1 MKKSYALTTLLVGL
15 LTIPLQAGQE
25 VYKQVAP
32 PPPPMYGLGF
42 YGAIDAGANV
52 YQDRGGN
59 RSFSSDA
66 DGDSIDRDPRFFGST
81 LEVNPKNDVGFFGGV
96 KLGYVFG
103 SGVVRPTVEGDFF
116 YNGFRGG
123 ADFTLN
129 EAFTSPVPPGFGTPG
144 TGFPADNTVF
154 STRQRNV
161 STWINTGAF
170 MFNFILRFAPGDQKF
185 QPYAGAGVGV
195 YYAESAGVEV
205 NDPVTGE
212 VPINTG
218 GGRSHADLAWQ
229 VVAGSDYFFTPNMSA
244 FIEYHYLN
252 YTSTQIE
259 TNQSRDLGQ
268 HLVGAGVRF
277 FFH

>member
-1 MKKSYALTTLLVGL
+1 MKKLLFSTIALTSLVAASVK
-15 LTIPLQAGQE
+15 AGPAVE
-25 VYKQVAP
+25 YKQVAP

-42 YGAIDAGANV
+42 YGAIDMGANV
-52 YQDRGGN
+52 YQNRGDTRTFTQDDPN
-59 RSFSSDA
+59 RIGF
-66 DGDSIDRDPRFFGST
+66 GDT
-81 LEVNPKNDVGFFGGV
+81 LTVDPKNDVGFYGGV

-103 SGVVRPTVEGDFF
+103 TGVVRPTIEGDFF

-129 EAFTSPVPPGFGTPG
+129 DPFGNVL
-144 TGFPADNTVF
+144 A
-154 STRQRNV
+154 QRNAT
-161 STWINTGAF
+161 TWINTGTF
-170 MFNFILRFAPGDQKF
+170 MANFILRFAPGNQKF
-185 QPYAGAGVGV
+185 QPYAGAGVGI

-205 NDPVTGE
+205 NDPTTGT

-218 GGRSHADLAWQ
+218 GGSSHADLAWQ
-229 VVAGSDYFFTPNMSA
+229 VVAGADYFFNPQWSA
-244 FIEYHYLN
+244 FIEYHYLD
-252 YTSTQIE
+252 YTSTQID

>member
-52 YQDRGGN
+52 YQDRGGT
-59 RSFSSDA
+59 RTFSQNDP
-66 DGDSIDRDPRFFGST
+66 DRPFFGDSI
-81 LEVNPKNDVGFFGGV
+81 EVNPKNDVGFFGGV

-103 SGVVRPTVEGDFF
+103 SGVIRPTIEGDFF

-123 ADFTLN
+123 ADFALKDID
-129 EAFTSPVPPGFGTPG
+129 F
-144 TGFPADNTVF
+144 NTIA
-154 STRQRNV
+154 QRNV
-161 STWINTGAF
+161 TTWINTGAF
-170 MFNFILRFAPGDQKF
+170 MANFILRFAPGNQRF
-185 QPYAGAGVGV
+185 QPYAGGGVGI

-205 NDPVTGE
+205 VDPVTGR

-218 GGRSHADLAWQ
+218 GGKSHADLAWQ
-229 VVAGSDYFFTPNMSA
+229 IVAGSDYFFNPNMSA

-252 YTSTQIE
+252 YTSTQID

>member
-1 MKKSYALTTLLVGL
+1 MKKFLILPLLLFGFA
-15 LTIPLQAGQE
+15 TISLQAGQE

-42 YGAIDAGANV
+42 YGAIDMGANI
-52 YQDRGGN
+52 YQNRGSDTTFTDRIGGTED
-59 RSFSSDA
+59 F
-66 DGDSIDRDPRFFGST
+66 GDT
-81 LEVNPKNDVGFFGGV
+81 LTVSPKNDVGFFGGV

-103 SGVVRPTVEGDFF
+103 TGVFRPTVEGDFF

-123 ADFTLN
+123 ANFTLR
-129 EAFTSPVPPGFGTPG
+129 EADGDFI
-144 TGFPADNTVF
+144 A
-154 STRQRNV
+154 QRNV
-161 STWINTGAF
+161 TTWVNTGAF
-170 MFNFILRFAPGDQKF
+170 MFNFILRFAPGSQRF

-205 NDPVTGE
+205 VDHVTGR

-218 GGRSHADLAWQ
+218 GGASHADLAWQ
-229 VVAGSDYFFTPNMSA
+229 VVAGADYFFNPQWSA
-244 FIEYHYLN
+244 FVEYHYLD
-252 YTSTQIE
+252 YTSSQIE
-259 TNQSRDLGQ
+259 TNHTRDLGQ

>member
-1 MKKSYALTTLLVGL
+1 MKKLSILASVLLGFV
-15 LTIPLQAGQE
+15 TSALQAGQE

-42 YGAIDAGANV
+42 YGAIDMGANV
-52 YQDRGGN
+52 YQNRGSDRT
-59 RSFSSDA
+59 FSDQIPGTE
-66 DGDSIDRDPRFFGST
+66 DFGDT
-81 LEVNPKNDVGFFGGV
+81 LTVSPKNDVGFFGGV

-103 SGVVRPTVEGDFF
+103 TGVFRPTVEGDFF

-123 ADFTLN
+123 ADFTLRDSN
-129 EAFTSPVPPGFGTPG
+129 NVVLA
-144 TGFPADNTVF
+144 
-154 STRQRNV
+154 QRDV
-161 STWINTGAF
+161 TTWINTGAF
-170 MFNFILRFAPGDQKF
+170 MANFILRLAPGNQRF
-185 QPYAGAGVGV
+185 QPYAGAGVGI
-195 YYAESAGVEV
+195 YYAESAGTEV
-205 NDPVTGE
+205 VNPVTGV

-229 VVAGSDYFFTPNMSA
+229 VVAGSDYFFTPNISA

-252 YTSTQIE
+252 YTSTQIN
-259 TNQSRDLGQ
+259 TRDNRDLGQ

>member
-1 MKKSYALTTLLVGL
+1 MKDLNMKKLLFSGVALTGLVAASL
-15 LTIPLQAGQE
+15 KAGPPVE
-25 VYKQVAP
+25 YKQVAP

-52 YQDRGGN
+52 YQNRGGDRTFTEN
-59 RSFSSDA
+59 GVSSNVVDF
-66 DGDSIDRDPRFFGST
+66 GDT
-81 LEVNPKNDVGFFGGV
+81 LTVSPKNDVGFFGGI

-103 SGVVRPTVEGDFF
+103 TGVVRPTIEGDFF

-123 ADFTLN
+123 ADFTLRDI
-129 EAFTSPVPPGFGTPG
+129 
-144 TGFPADNTVF
+144 DNVVLA
-154 STRQRNV
+154 QRNAT
-161 STWINTGAF
+161 TWINTGAF
-170 MFNFILRFAPGDQKF
+170 MANFILRFAPGNQKF
-185 QPYAGAGVGV
+185 QPYAGAGVGI

-205 NDPVTGE
+205 VNPVTGV

-218 GGRSHADLAWQ
+218 GGSSHADLAWQ
-229 VVAGSDYFFTPNMSA
+229 VVAGSDYFFNPQWSA

-252 YTSTQIE
+252 YTSTQID
-259 TNQSRDLGQ
+259 TNQNRDLGQ